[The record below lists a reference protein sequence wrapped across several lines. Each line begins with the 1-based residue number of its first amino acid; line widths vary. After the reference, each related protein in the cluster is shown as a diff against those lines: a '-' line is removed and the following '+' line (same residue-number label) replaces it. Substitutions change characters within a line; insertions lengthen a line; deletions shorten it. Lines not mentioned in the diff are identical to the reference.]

1 MILYKISDDGSCIR
15 IRLNDEIVAIVEDY
29 YFAGHVHAA
38 FRQLLD
44 RVKSLETTLD
54 ANDSSYWWG
63 GHE

>member
-15 IRLNDEIVAIVEDY
+15 IRLDNEIVAIVEDY
-29 YFAGHVHAA
+29 YFGGHVHGA

-44 RVKSLETTLD
+44 RIKSLETTLD

-63 GHE
+63 QD

>member
-1 MILYKISDDGSCIR
+1 MYKISDDGSCIR

-44 RVKSLETTLD
+44 RVKSLETKLD
-54 ANDSSYWWG
+54 SNDSSYWWG